1 MKLSIAL
8 IALLSGAASAL
19 PLRLRSNEN
28 QYESS
33 QVNKGADYLEGGER
47 TLKKGKDEPA
57 PPASM
62 SVAMSVAMS
71 APALSLPGSMSMP
84 PPAAGDNP
92 PCSICGAG
100 KMVGA
105 GYQDTVFAVPGAATP
120 PTCGQLEQA
129 GQIGVIDPLS
139 CGLLAFSAQ
148 EICGCVALVPVNPIE
163 PVPENPIEPVPEPA
177 GSVSIVVTIVV
188 EEPAGSFPF
197 SLLAPV
203 EPGSTPLFAK
213 ASKTSTKSAKSK
225 TLKDLSMPKA
235 AKSVL
240 DPKAE
245 KVSKAKSA
253 KAKST
258 KVGSVATIKSA
269 KLFKESMSI
278 AA

>member
-47 TLKKGKDEPA
+47 TLKKGKDEPEPA

-71 APALSLPGSMSMP
+71 APALSLPVSMSMP

-163 PVPENPIEPVPEPA
+163 PVPEPA
-177 GSVSIVVTIVV
+177 GSFSIAV
-188 EEPAGSFPF
+188 EEPAGSSSF

>member
-177 GSVSIVVTIVV
+177 GSFSIAV
-188 EEPAGSFPF
+188 EEPAGSSSF